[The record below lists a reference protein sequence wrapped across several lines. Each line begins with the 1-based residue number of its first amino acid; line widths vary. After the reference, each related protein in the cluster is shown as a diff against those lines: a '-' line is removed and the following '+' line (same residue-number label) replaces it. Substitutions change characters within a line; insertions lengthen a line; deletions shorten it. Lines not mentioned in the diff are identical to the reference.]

1 MYLPGR
7 PASQR
12 PPPWRHGDAQVH
24 ERTAFRG
31 RAEHAAR
38 VLDGL
43 VDASLLLEGP
53 DAAALLAHRGQ
64 ALDALQFLLHE
75 AQGERD
81 EDRLVYLDVQGY
93 RLFRM
98 KELQAM
104 AALAAEKARTLGSF
118 TLGSLNP
125 RERRWVH
132 LTIAKEPGLTTESEG
147 TGAIKALTV
156 KRA

>member
-1 MYLPGR
+1 MRATTPLEALPELAVRCCAHLGLKVKAR
-7 PASQR
+7 FEPS
-12 PPPWRHGDAQVH
+12 GDD
-24 ERTAFRG
+24 ELFPNR
-31 RAEHAAR
+31 
-38 VLDGL
+38 
-43 VDASLLLEGP
+43 LLLEGP
-53 DAAALLAHRGQ
+53 DAAALLANRGQ

-93 RLFRM
+93 RLVRM

-132 LTIAKEPGLTTESEG
+132 LTIAKQPGLTTESEG

>member
-1 MYLPGR
+1 MRTTTPLEALPELAVRYCAHLGLNVKAR
-7 PASQR
+7 FEPS
-12 PPPWRHGDAQVH
+12 GD
-24 ERTAFRG
+24 ETLFPNR
-31 RAEHAAR
+31 
-38 VLDGL
+38 
-43 VDASLLLEGP
+43 LLLEGP
-53 DAAALLAHRGQ
+53 DASMLLAQRGQ

-81 EDRLVYLDVQGY
+81 ESKLVYLDVQGY

-104 AALAAEKARTLGSF
+104 ANLAADKARSIGRFALG
-118 TLGSLNP
+118 GLNP

-132 LTIAKEPGLTTESEG
+132 LTIAHHPDLTTESEG
-147 TGAIKALTV
+147 TGAIKTLVV

>member
-1 MYLPGR
+1 MRAPTPLEALPELAVRCCAHLGLKVKAR
-7 PASQR
+7 FEPS
-12 PPPWRHGDAQVH
+12 GDD
-24 ERTAFRG
+24 ELFPNR
-31 RAEHAAR
+31 
-38 VLDGL
+38 
-43 VDASLLLEGP
+43 LLLEGP

-81 EDRLVYLDVQGY
+81 ENRLVYLDVQGY

-156 KRA
+156 KRL

>member
-1 MYLPGR
+1 MRVTTPLEALPELAVRACAHLGLKVKAR
-7 PASQR
+7 FEPS
-12 PPPWRHGDAQVH
+12 GDD
-24 ERTAFRG
+24 ELFPNR
-31 RAEHAAR
+31 
-38 VLDGL
+38 
-43 VDASLLLEGP
+43 LLLEGP
-53 DAAALLAHRGQ
+53 DASALLAHRGQ

-104 AALAAEKARTLGSF
+104 AALAAEKARALGSF

-132 LTIAKEPGLTTESEG
+132 LTIAKQPGLTTESEG